1 MSATT
6 GGAGTAK
13 TPIQI
18 ATLAVGAVFLLVGVL
33 GFVPGVTTH
42 YDSMTA
48 AGHHSNA
55 MLLGLFNVSVLHNV
69 VHLIFGVAG
78 LVLARS
84 AVLARSYL
92 VGGGAIYLVL
102 FVYGLVVDH
111 DSSANFVPL
120 NTADNWLHLVLGAGM
135 IALGVPLGSRA
146 SRTSGTASR
155 ASAEREGRVQ

>member
-6 GGAGTAK
+6 RGAGTAK

-18 ATLAVGAVFLLVGVL
+18 ATLLVGAVFLLVGVL
-33 GFVPGVTTH
+33 GFIPGITTH

-55 MLLGLFNVSVLHNV
+55 MLLGLFNVSILHNV
-69 VHLIFGVAG
+69 VHLLFGVAG
-78 LVLARS
+78 ILMARS
-84 AVLARSYL
+84 ARLARSYL
-92 VGGGAIYLVL
+92 LGGGAIYLVL

-120 NTADNWLHLVLGAGM
+120 NTADNWLHLALGAGM
-135 IALGVPLGSRA
+135 IALGALLGSRA

-155 ASAEREGRVQ
+155 AGAEREGRVQ